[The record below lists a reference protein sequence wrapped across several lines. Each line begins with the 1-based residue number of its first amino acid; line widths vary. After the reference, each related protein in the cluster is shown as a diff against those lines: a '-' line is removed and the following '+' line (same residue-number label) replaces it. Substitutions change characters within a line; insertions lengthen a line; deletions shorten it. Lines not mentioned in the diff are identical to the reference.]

1 LALHKT
7 NKRYILIIRVFDE
20 LSFIKASGVYL
31 IKCIFI
37 NQLNP
42 EVFII
47 DLFPR
52 FKLYSPF
59 NVLELE

>member
-1 LALHKT
+1 MP
-7 NKRYILIIRVFDE
+7 IIRVFDE
-20 LSFIKASGVYL
+20 LSFIKAGGMYSIRCTFVNRPNL
-31 IKCIFI
+31 
-37 NQLNP
+37 

-52 FKLYSPF
+52 FKLYSPL